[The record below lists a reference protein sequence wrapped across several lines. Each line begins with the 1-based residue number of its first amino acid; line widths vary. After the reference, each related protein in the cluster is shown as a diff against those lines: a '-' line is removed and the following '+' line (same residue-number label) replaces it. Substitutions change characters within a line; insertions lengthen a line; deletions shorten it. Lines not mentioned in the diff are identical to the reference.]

1 MILFSFFVIS
11 ILPSKKISTLSDDS
25 HSSDR
30 YFDDSLFFALIPCLH
45 RDPRFSGRKK
55 RLRPPVIARNRT
67 HRIATGRSS
76 DSRFITA
83 AHLPGYPVI
92 YRALLLFYSG
102 GTVRDF
108 HPFPYYPA
116 ENFTGTSCVILLYC
130 TRKRLRLS
138 NTFDDV
144 RSRLCQ
150 PFTFMPYT
158 NVSPAQQL
166 FQFFCIFHI
175 CAVGH
180 KSMGRQPAAHIHQD
194 RLS

>member
-1 MILFSFFVIS
+1 MI
-11 ILPSKKISTLSDDS
+11 PTHQTGTLTTA
-25 HSSDR
+25 SS
-30 YFDDSLFFALIPCLH
+30 SLLSPVFTE
-45 RDPRFSGRKK
+45 FSGRKK

-138 NTFDDV
+138 NTFNAV
-144 RSRLCQ
+144 CSHFQTAGFLLLAQQ
-150 PFTFMPYT
+150 PF
-158 NVSPAQQL
+158 
-166 FQFFCIFHI
+166 QFLCIFCI
-175 CAVGH
+175 
-180 KSMGRQPAAHIHQD
+180 
-194 RLS
+194 

>member
-1 MILFSFFVIS
+1 MCIAYETGKTPNVNANATASVMILFSFFVIS
-11 ILPSKKISTLSDDS
+11 ILPSKKISTSSDDS

-45 RDPRFSGRKK
+45 RDLRFSGRKK

-138 NTFDDV
+138 NTFNAV
-144 RSRLCQ
+144 GSHFQTACFLL
-150 PFTFMPYT
+150 
-158 NVSPAQQL
+158 PAQQP
-166 FQFFCIFHI
+166 FQFLCIFCI
-175 CAVGH
+175 
-180 KSMGRQPAAHIHQD
+180 
-194 RLS
+194 